1 MLSIIMPKRASPSA
15 TESVANIAKV
25 PHMKVMNGRWTPASV
40 AIMLTL
46 MRRNGFVEKI
56 DDACEFDRDQ
66 RVLTPGEAVLLIVG
80 ATALRNRHIPLYKI
94 GRQYESMN
102 IEGIL
107 GKRISV
113 ESLSDTALSRA
124 LDTLY
129 KADREK
135 LFWSIAEEME
145 RVEGLESRVFHL
157 DQTKIRTYVA
167 DTPECDSDAA
177 RPVIGLDKEGRTD
190 FLLYSVSAMTSE
202 NGNIR
207 YLVPHD
213 GNASDPAM
221 DRKAVE
227 FLIDTVD
234 PTECTVVTDSKG
246 TNSILVA
253 EMDDAGLGFVSKVPE
268 NYSSCLRGRVIQSV
282 TDEGLKP
289 SSTRK
294 GHAFYDIDMIVEEN
308 GECDVKSRKVR
319 CIAFTSEK
327 MRRDAK
333 ASLIRSGLKIAEKV
347 SKKLNKLVFATREE
361 ALAAI
366 GEAQSELALEGAALD
381 WSLQSEEVRDK
392 RGRRPKDE
400 PATYHTE

>member
-1 MLSIIMPKRASPSA
+1 
-15 TESVANIAKV
+15 
-25 PHMKVMNGRWTPASV
+25 MKVMNGRWTPASV

-46 MRRNGFVEKI
+46 MRRNGFVEI
-56 DDACEFDRDQ
+56 DAACEFDRDQ

-80 ATALRNRHIPLYKI
+80 VTALRNRRIPLYKI

-113 ESLSDTALSRA
+113 ESLNDTALSRA

-145 RVEGLESRVFHL
+145 RIEGLESRVFHI

-167 DTPECDSDAA
+167 DTPECDPDAA
-177 RPVIGLDKEGRTD
+177 WSVIGLDKEGRTD
-190 FLLYSVSAMTSE
+190 FLLYSVSTMTSE

-207 YLVPHD
+207 YLVPQD
-213 GNASDPAM
+213 GNAPDPAM

-227 FLIDTVD
+227 FLIDAVD
-234 PTECTVVTDSKG
+234 PTECAEVTDSKG

-268 NYSSCLRGRVIQSV
+268 NYSSCLRISVI
-282 TDEGLKP
+282 
-289 SSTRK
+289 
-294 GHAFYDIDMIVEEN
+294 
-308 GECDVKSRKVR
+308 
-319 CIAFTSEK
+319 
-327 MRRDAK
+327 
-333 ASLIRSGLKIAEKV
+333 
-347 SKKLNKLVFATREE
+347 
-361 ALAAI
+361 
-366 GEAQSELALEGAALD
+366 
-381 WSLQSEEVRDK
+381 
-392 RGRRPKDE
+392 
-400 PATYHTE
+400 